1 MTKFHIKKISEIN
14 KDNLINFYKKAFDL
28 QNSESYNYVWRYRL
42 GYSDYEPLVL
52 LNENEI
58 CGHAGLLPIDI
69 KLNNQI
75 KKAIWFTDF
84 YINKDLRSKGYGKIL
99 TQEWMKL
106 CPIKITVCNNLSLKV
121 FKKLNWKFNNKFL
134 RRLKIIDHLNMIT
147 SFIKKNDS
155 LNYLDFDNTN
165 FSIETINNKN
175 ISEVIKLTDE
185 STKKNSSF
193 LIRDELWFKWRIL
206 ECPYRNQIYILK
218 YKDNFIILRLKRKS
232 KLNGLSI
239 IFSTM
244 DLTAE
249 TLNLI
254 ARWGKKNNFCYLT
267 FIDKDDGLNKFL
279 PMQKK
284 INFAFHTSNNLELDE
299 LQNNI
304 NNLQYIDSDIDF
316 L

>member
-1 MTKFHIKKISEIN
+1 MTKFHIRKISEIN
-14 KDNLINFYKKAFDL
+14 KDDLINFYKKAFNL

-106 CPIKITVCNNLSLKV
+106 CPIKITVCNDLSLKV

-134 RRLKIIDHLNMIT
+134 RKLKIIDHLNMIT
-147 SFIKKNDS
+147 SFIKKNNS
-155 LNYLDFDNTN
+155 QNYLDFDNTN
-165 FSIETINNKN
+165 FSLETINNKN

-185 STKKNSSF
+185 STKKNTSF
-193 LIRDELWFKWRIL
+193 LIRDESWFKWRIL

-249 TLNLI
+249 TLNHI
-254 ARWGKKNNFCYLT
+254 ARWGKRNKFCYLT
-267 FIDKDDGLNKFL
+267 FIDKDESLNKFL

-284 INFAFHTSNNLELDE
+284 VNFAFHTSNNFELDD

-316 L
+316 I